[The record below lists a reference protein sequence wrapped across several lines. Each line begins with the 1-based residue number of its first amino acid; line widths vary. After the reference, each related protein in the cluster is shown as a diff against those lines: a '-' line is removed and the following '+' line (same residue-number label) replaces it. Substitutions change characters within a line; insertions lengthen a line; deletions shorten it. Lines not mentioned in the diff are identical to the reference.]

1 MLQDFA
7 NDGGYVALKW
17 AAEDREDGY
26 TQGCQKP
33 AVLHRTTELM
43 STMS

>member
-1 MLQDFA
+1 MMVAMLHLNGQ
-7 NDGGYVALKW
+7 L
-17 AAEDREDGY
+17 RTEDGY